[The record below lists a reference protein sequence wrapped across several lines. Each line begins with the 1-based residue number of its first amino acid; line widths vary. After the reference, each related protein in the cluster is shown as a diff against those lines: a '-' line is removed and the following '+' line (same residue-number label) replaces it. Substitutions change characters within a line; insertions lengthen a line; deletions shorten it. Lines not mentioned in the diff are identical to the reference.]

1 MHQKVPVLLLHP
13 PIVPLCEDSILNTS
27 RGVGGESCAF
37 GVVKGR
43 DGLDEA
49 DGADG
54 DQILLVGSLGVVLL
68 EDAFLKAVR
77 AECTNSVQCYK
88 V

>member
-13 PIVPLCEDSILNTS
+13 PIVPLCEDSIFNTPG
-27 RGVGGESCAF
+27 RIGCQADFFVRLEGVH
-37 GVVKGR
+37 
-43 DGLDEA
+43 GLDQA

-68 EDAFLKAVR
+68 EDASLKANLPR
-77 AECTNSVQCYK
+77 S
-88 V
+88 